1 MEPKALLSR
10 ALQALSGTYDITL
23 DAQILS
29 RRVDALAQLRAYN
42 SKYVLSKKH
51 VLWQANAF
59 EHALFLC
66 ADSLSEET
74 ARDWFTFLT
83 QEAEPELVHPGKPC
97 PDEGHMYTDLTL
109 IFLYKDVQEDA
120 RRFIRRAKFTKNYRF
135 SLRGWASVR
144 LLAVDLSRGAIVTN
158 AAAKE
163 LRPLFTKLI
172 KDA

>member
-1 MEPKALLSR
+1 
-10 ALQALSGTYDITL
+10 
-23 DAQILS
+23 
-29 RRVDALAQLRAYN
+29 
-42 SKYVLSKKH
+42 
-51 VLWQANAF
+51 
-59 EHALFLC
+59 
-66 ADSLSEET
+66 
-74 ARDWFTFLT
+74 
-83 QEAEPELVHPGKPC
+83 
-97 PDEGHMYTDLTL
+97 MYTDLTL

-135 SLRGWASVR
+135 SLRGWASAR